1 MAPLGGQVALFE
13 GQGGSRDPLV
23 EMSGEEWLL
32 LRPLGVDEAEIQG
45 LGGGLGAVGD
55 L

>member
-1 MAPLGGQVALFE
+1 LEVKGGHVTPC
-13 GQGGSRDPLV
+13 RD
-23 EMSGEEWLL
+23 EWEEWLL
-32 LRPLGVDEAEIQG
+32 LHPLGVDEAEIQG